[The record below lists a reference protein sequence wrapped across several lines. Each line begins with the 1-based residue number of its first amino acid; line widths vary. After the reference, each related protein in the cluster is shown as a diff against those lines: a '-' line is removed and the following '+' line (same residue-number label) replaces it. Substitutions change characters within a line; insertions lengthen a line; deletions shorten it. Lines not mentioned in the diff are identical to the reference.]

1 MKPQRTQR
9 DTKEER
15 IANRRT
21 GNEAARAANDITHAI
36 VTAALKVHSALGPGL
51 LESAYEACLLHE
63 LQKNGLSVS
72 SQVPLPIIYDGV
84 KLDIGYRLDVLV
96 ENTVIVEVKAVE
108 AITNIHKAQI
118 LSYLRLSN
126 KSLGLI
132 LNFNVLHLREG
143 IKRVV
148 NGTDWRKPL

>member
-1 MKPQRTQR
+1 MGR
-9 DTKEER
+9 
-15 IANRRT
+15 
-21 GNEAARAANDITHAI
+21 GCSRAHN
-36 VTAALKVHSALGPGL
+36 
-51 LESAYEACLLHE
+51 EACLLHE

-148 NGTDWRKPL
+148 NGTDWRKAL